1 MGSTPP
7 HFHLIRG
14 QPDQIAGQNKSANQ
28 RGGVHPILLPSVVV
42 VVAVV
47 VGAVVLVVIVVVVVV
62 VIVVVVVVEITNIAW
77 TSFDLQE
84 HKIHNNASLVMGH

>member
-1 MGSTPP
+1 M
-7 HFHLIRG
+7 
-14 QPDQIAGQNKSANQ
+14 
-28 RGGVHPILLPSVVV
+28 GVHPFLLPS

-77 TSFDLQE
+77 ISFDLQE
-84 HKIHNNASLVMGH
+84 HKIHDNASLVMEHFYAGSDIARL